1 MLTPCDRV
9 LKAADSASAA
19 AAAAASWLLIPDQS
33 LRTQTGRTGRCRW
46 RTLRKERLK
55 KQTINASERVLDAR
69 PQWRWVVLITCAV
82 GRGQRGRVAPHPL
95 ARQSLSGD
103 GDGGGGQGLGALG
116 VIYSLVLEQNRGS
129 FQK

>member
-1 MLTPCDRV
+1 MENSEE
-9 LKAADSASAA
+9 K
-19 AAAAASWLLIPDQS
+19 
-33 LRTQTGRTGRCRW
+33 
-46 RTLRKERLK
+46 KEK
-55 KQTINASERVLDAR
+55 EQNINTSERVVDAR
-69 PQWRWVVLITCAV
+69 PQSRWVVLITCAV

-116 VIYSLVLEQNRGS
+116 VIYSLILEQNRGT